1 MCVFFRGLFFYEVL
15 IVVLRNSL
23 WKCVERFDH
32 FSKCSN
38 YEVWLVNSKQ
48 KKETFL
54 SHWYLNRHDLFEYFV
69 FNKCSFYFC
78 FCFFVYYDFSLGPLV
93 FLSISSVYLIWSFF
107 FLLVAV
113 IFHSR
118 ALSPDMI
125 CFYSLFV
132 LYSMFKQF
140 SKLCLSVLFVIYTCF
155 IQEKI
160 CS

>member
-1 MCVFFRGLFFYEVL
+1 MSNDSITFPNVP
-15 IVVLRNSL
+15 IM
-23 WKCVERFDH
+23 KCGWWTANKR
-32 FSKCSN
+32 
-38 YEVWLVNSKQ
+38 
-48 KKETFL
+48 KETFL
-54 SHWYLNRHDLFEYFV
+54 SHWYLNRHDLFENFV

-78 FCFFVYYDFSLGPLV
+78 FFFVYYDFSLGPVV
-93 FLSISSVYLIWSFF
+93 FLSISCVCLIWSF

-132 LYSMFKQF
+132 LCSMFKQF

-160 CS
+160 VFSSGFWIIIAQ